1 MNKLEIT
8 WVAVGVALT
17 TATQLR
23 VGFPVG
29 LGEVMLC
36 VWMLFICLRLL
47 RGGCY
52 FVTPLTKVLFGF
64 WIVAFIALS
73 FGILIAELRGITSTG
88 VYHDGFAFI
97 FSCVFCICLCLSI
110 QSIESMQRL
119 IVANI
124 SFSTIS
130 MALSLGISLP
140 FLVPWYS
147 GSRFTGWAVN
157 PNQIALLI
165 LGIPFLG
172 LHLFIVGSKKIPE
185 KIIYLLLIATSIVL
199 GILTDSDALKLGWAV
214 GFFVTVFL
222 LLYQEFIKR
231 LAKSQQISL
240 KNLEIYKFLLGIFI
254 FFMILM
260 LLLVSYGRITTT
272 STEVYNQGNQGS
284 DRITLWQHGIAA
296 ISSSPV
302 FGLGPGAHS
311 GDKAPFLDFES
322 HNTFIDW
329 GGSTGMVGLA
339 AYLSLL
345 GWIAG
350 RAWRNGF
357 VVLVGA
363 VISLA
368 TFSSFHYVLRHVIF
382 WFYLLS
388 IAHLSD
394 HSLTENHFLVD
405 SIKPIKHQT

>member
-1 MNKLEIT
+1 
-8 WVAVGVALT
+8 
-17 TATQLR
+17 
-23 VGFPVG
+23 
-29 LGEVMLC
+29 
-36 VWMLFICLRLL
+36 
-47 RGGCY
+47 
-52 FVTPLTKVLFGF
+52 
-64 WIVAFIALS
+64 
-73 FGILIAELRGITSTG
+73 
-88 VYHDGFAFI
+88 
-97 FSCVFCICLCLSI
+97 
-110 QSIESMQRL
+110 
-119 IVANI
+119 
-124 SFSTIS
+124 
-130 MALSLGISLP
+130 
-140 FLVPWYS
+140 
-147 GSRFTGWAVN
+147 
-157 PNQIALLI
+157 
-165 LGIPFLG
+165 
-172 LHLFIVGSKKIPE
+172 
-185 KIIYLLLIATSIVL
+185 
-199 GILTDSDALKLGWAV
+199 
-214 GFFVTVFL
+214 
-222 LLYQEFIKR
+222 
-231 LAKSQQISL
+231 
-240 KNLEIYKFLLGIFI
+240 
-254 FFMILM
+254 MILM